1 MSGWS
6 EPLYVTSGKTPG
18 GQRRNFQTKGLG
30 SVVVFLLNWKCS
42 VQIYKSVFL
51 LHTFKEICY

>member
-30 SVVVFLLNWKCS
+30 SVVVFFTELEVFCS
-42 VQIYKSVFL
+42 NL
-51 LHTFKEICY
+51 

>member
-30 SVVVFLLNWKCS
+30 SVVFFAELEVFYSNL
-42 VQIYKSVFL
+42 
-51 LHTFKEICY
+51 